1 MHHPGLMEKPA
12 LPPPQPHG
20 HNTVSGGQPCTLSPV
35 HTPPFLFHGSIS
47 RVTDVLWF
55 EVSQHLLLLSFK
67 KKTSQGKKPDPMLF
81 ENRKCCANAKSNIII
96 VTPSNSVLN
105 NLNLLNQTDAI
116 CAVLKPRLV
125 ICFMQKK
132 KAYHMK
138 IAESPQK

>member
-1 MHHPGLMEKPA
+1 M
-12 LPPPQPHG
+12 
-20 HNTVSGGQPCTLSPV
+20 
-35 HTPPFLFHGSIS
+35 
-47 RVTDVLWF
+47 LWF
-55 EVSQHLLLLSFK
+55 EVSQHLLLLSFKK

-81 ENRKCCANAKSNIII
+81 ENRKCCANAKSSIII

-132 KAYHMK
+132 KKNAYHMK

>member
-1 MHHPGLMEKPA
+1 MEAFPGSQMCCGLKS
-12 LPPPQPHG
+12 
-20 HNTVSGGQPCTLSPV
+20 HNIYFCC
-35 HTPPFLFHGSIS
+35 
-47 RVTDVLWF
+47 
-55 EVSQHLLLLSFK
+55 HLK

-81 ENRKCCANAKSNIII
+81 ENRKCCANAKSSIII